1 VLKHRSSLEK
11 VILQKLSEIV
21 YEVSQLS
28 PNFLKEFK
36 REVIDVFEGDEFFK
50 CNINTLKIWSRLI
63 DRFLD
68 TTQIDILSEHFE
80 T

>member
-1 VLKHRSSLEK
+1 MLKHRSSLEK